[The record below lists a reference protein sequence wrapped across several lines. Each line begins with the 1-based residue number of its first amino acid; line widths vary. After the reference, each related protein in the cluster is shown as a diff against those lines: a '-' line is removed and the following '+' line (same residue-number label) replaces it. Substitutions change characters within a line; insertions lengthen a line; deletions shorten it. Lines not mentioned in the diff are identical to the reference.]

1 MRDLA
6 RAIAEQ
12 AELAAQGFYRLV
24 VVAGQPGS
32 GKTRALNQLQS
43 EKNWKLLNLNKI
55 LSERLLELTTN
66 QRRRHT
72 AGMLRNLTEEQSN
85 RTITM
90 LDNIGLLFHPAL
102 EQEPLKTLQL
112 ASRNRTLIAA
122 WQGEFAAGK
131 LIYATPDH
139 PEYRRIDARDV
150 LVVSANSPDMAG
162 A

>member
-12 AELAAQGFYRLV
+12 AELAGKSFYRLV
-24 VVAGQPGS
+24 VVAGLPGS
-32 GKTRALNQLQS
+32 GKTRALNEL
-43 EKNWKLLNLNKI
+43 KLINAWNLVNLNGT

-66 QRRRHT
+66 QRRRHA
-72 AGMLRNLTEEQSN
+72 AGMLRDLSEEQGNLTV
-85 RTITM
+85 TM
-90 LDNIGLLFHPAL
+90 LDNIGLLFHPSL
-102 EQEPLKTLQL
+102 EQNPLKTLQL

-122 WQGEFAAGK
+122 WQGEFTAGK
-131 LIYATPDH
+131 LIYAMPDH

-150 LVVSANSPDMAG
+150 LVVSVNSPSFGG